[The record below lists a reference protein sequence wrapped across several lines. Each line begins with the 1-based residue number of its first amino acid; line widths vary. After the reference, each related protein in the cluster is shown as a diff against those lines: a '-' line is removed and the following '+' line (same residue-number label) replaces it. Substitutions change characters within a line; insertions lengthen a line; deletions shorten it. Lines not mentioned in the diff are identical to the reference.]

1 METLGKLFGSLAK
14 VKIMKLFLSN
24 ADIAFDNEDISKR
37 TKVATA
43 VLRKEL
49 NLLSK
54 VGLIKKKIFFK
65 EIKKKVKNTKT
76 KQVQIL
82 VTKKKTNG
90 WALDEK
96 FPYTSAL
103 YNLLVNMA
111 PLNSSSLIKRLNGA
125 GKLKLVLVSGV
136 FIQNPDSRVDILIVG
151 DNIKTGSLESAIGV
165 LESEIGKELRYVVL
179 KTEDFK
185 YRLNIYDKLVR
196 DILDHPHQ
204 KIINRLGI

>member
-24 ADIAFDNEDISKR
+24 ADIVFDNEDISKR

-196 DILDHPHQ
+196 DILDYPHQ